1 MEIDCIKSP
10 PNFFNKFYQCF
21 PFRSSLIYYILS
33 HAPLPTQI
41 KLSQTCKEFHEKL
54 YKRHNYQVDELWL
67 NRQKS
72 TYRIYN
78 KNVYMYPT
86 SQFLLQLQHPLIV
99 TKSVLLFNIND
110 NEIENVLAKLDYST
124 VKEMYF
130 SCCTV
135 DFETVKNVL
144 MIPTLKLISYWSSNV
159 INSGK
164 TDIDDYVFEN
174 YPNVYVN
181 DPD

>member
-1 MEIDCIKSP
+1 MVIDCIKSP
-10 PNFFNKFYQCF
+10 SNFFNKFYQCF

-78 KNVYMYPT
+78 KNVYLYPT

-99 TKSVLLFNIND
+99 TKTILLFNIND
-110 NEIENVLAKLDYST
+110 KEIENVLAKLEYST

-159 INSGK
+159 INASK